1 LALFINQTHRYLQPF
16 VKTSLELLAFLRY
29 ATRMTIQT
37 KRAYDAHAAAD
48 GARYLVDR
56 LWPRGI
62 KREALH
68 LDGWL
73 KEIAPSDALRK
84 WFGHDPARW
93 EEFCRRYERE
103 LDAKIEA
110 WQPLLETARRGLV
123 TLVYSAKDR
132 EHNQAV
138 ALKAYLEKKLTTR

>member
-1 LALFINQTHRYLQPF
+1 MNIL
-16 VKTSLELLAFLRY
+16 LELLAVSRY
-29 ATRMTIQT
+29 ATYMKIQM
-37 KRAYDAHAAAD
+37 KRAYDPPAAED
-48 GARYLVDR
+48 GERYLVDR

-73 KEIAPSDALRK
+73 KEIAPSDELRK

-93 EEFCRRYERE
+93 EEFRRRYDQE
-103 LDAKIEA
+103 LDANFEI
-110 WQPLLETARRGLV
+110 WQPLLEIAQRGVV

-138 ALKAYLEKKLTTR
+138 ALKEYLENKLTTR

>member
-1 LALFINQTHRYLQPF
+1 MALFINQTHRYLQPF

>member
-1 LALFINQTHRYLQPF
+1 MVLFINQTDRYLQPF
-16 VKTSLELLAFLRY
+16 VNILLELLAVSRY
-29 ATRMTIQT
+29 ATYMKIQM
-37 KRAYDAHAAAD
+37 KRAYDPPAAED
-48 GARYLVDR
+48 GERYLVDR

-73 KEIAPSDALRK
+73 KEIAPSDELRK

-93 EEFCRRYERE
+93 EEFRRRYDQE
-103 LDAKIEA
+103 LDANFEI
-110 WQPLLETARRGLV
+110 WQPLLEIAQRGVV

-138 ALKAYLEKKLTTR
+138 ALKEYLENKLTTR